1 MPFSFWLSLVACPD
15 IETAQPVKLHPL
27 NTIVVGLS
35 VMALVEKIAV
45 SQVQALDHSTKHW
58 KRQQVETLNY
68 PNDVI
73 PPEIDVLCV
82 PVSISQ
88 EP

>member
-1 MPFSFWLSLVACPD
+1 
-15 IETAQPVKLHPL
+15 
-27 NTIVVGLS
+27 
-35 VMALVEKIAV
+35 MALVEKIAV

-68 PNDVI
+68 ANDVI

-82 PVSISQ
+82 PVSVSQ